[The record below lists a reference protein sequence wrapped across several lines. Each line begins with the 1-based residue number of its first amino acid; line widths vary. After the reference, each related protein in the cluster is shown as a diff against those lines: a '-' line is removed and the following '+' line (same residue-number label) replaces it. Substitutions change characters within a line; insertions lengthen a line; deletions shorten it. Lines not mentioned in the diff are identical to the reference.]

1 MKRKMFSRLLCMLL
15 CLVLAIP
22 TFVGCT
28 PGNTKDSIVI
38 MAEEFS
44 GLFNPFY
51 ATSGSDME
59 VVGMTQISMLSTDA
73 SGAPAAGEEHPTV
86 VLDFNEGVYDADADE
101 TVYTFVIKNGL
112 KFSDGKPLTINDV
125 FFNLYEYLDP
135 VYTGSS
141 TMYSVDIKGLKE
153 YRTQTT
159 EEGTDDI
166 VAENAATDAFYRK
179 YELISLFETEGL
191 LEGSTTSY
199 KMTEAQ
205 MKAAIANHDVSTSYM
220 DAVAT
225 STEQKDFWVGEPG
238 EEELTAAGKAFGSA
252 CLLADYELSLKTFK
266 EELESDFRA
275 AKESYDL
282 TTAPYKDHADLLA
295 NDIFKFFLFEG
306 YIIPKYAK
314 LPNSSRD
321 DLTKIESFGDTS
333 FVNNYTTMEQAVARV
348 YKDKVETNLNE
359 ILSGWATSGTL
370 LTLYTAEAIDIRL
383 HNNMQDGQLLF
394 PSIEGVKSLGHNTD
408 VEKVT
413 LGSKTYNVA
422 HEHNEDGT
430 PKNEGEYD
438 VLQITVEGR
447 DPKAIYNFGFTVA
460 PAHYYGSANGTGNDV
475 EIDIAA
481 NKFGVKWADSNFQS
495 KVIQS
500 QRNVEVPMGAGPFMA
515 TNSANAT
522 NPSGADFWNSSI
534 VYFKKNDHFMF
545 PVKANKIRLQVVS
558 ASNAL
563 DKLEKGEVD
572 YVTPQFTKQ
581 NADRLSDMANKG
593 FVKLDS
599 WQLGY
604 GYIGVNAGKVENI
617 NIRRAIMSA
626 MEVSLAQTFYQSGTC
641 KAIDW
646 PMSMES
652 WAYPFADDG
661 ITSKANRWDYTQWK
675 GVNDARDKI
684 RKYMAEAGV
693 QAYSPSLKYTFT
705 IAGASITDHPT
716 YAVFKQAA
724 TILNEEGWQ
733 IEVKADSQALTKLAT
748 GSLQV
753 WAAAWGSTIDPDMYQ
768 VYHKDSTATSVYAW
782 GYREIKSNTTKYWE
796 EWDIITELSEIIDEA
811 RSVMT
816 RPERKPKYEAAMDL
830 VLELAVELPV
840 YQRMTLFAYNS
851 NTIKGLPDQSEVDSY
866 NSPLSEI
873 WNVELK

>member
-1 MKRKMFSRLLCMLL
+1 MKRKTFSRILCMLL
-15 CLVLAIP
+15 CLILAIP
-22 TFVGCT
+22 TFVGCAPT
-28 PGNTKDSIVI
+28 STKDSIVI

-59 VVGMTQISMLSTDA
+59 VVGMTQIGMLSTDE
-73 SGAPAAGEEHPTV
+73 SGGLVAGDEHPTV
-86 VLDFNEGVYDADADE
+86 VLDFNEGVYNEAADE

-112 KFSDGKPLTINDV
+112 TFSDGKPLTINDV
-125 FFNLYEYLDP
+125 FFNMYEYLDP

-141 TMYSVDIKGLKE
+141 TMYSVDIKGLSE

-159 EEGTDDI
+159 DEGTDDI

-191 LEGSTTSY
+191 LEGSTSSY
-199 KMTEAQ
+199 SMSEAE
-205 MKAAIANHDVSTSYM
+205 MKEAIANHYVSGSYK

-225 STEQKDFWVGEPG
+225 LEEQKTMTDNDYRAQLV
-238 EEELTAAGKAFGSA
+238 
-252 CLLADYELSLKTFK
+252 ADYELTLKTFR
-266 EELESDFRA
+266 EELESDYRA
-275 AKESYDL
+275 AKESFDL
-282 TTAPYKDHADLLA
+282 TTAPYKEHAAKLSS
-295 NDIFKFFLFEG
+295 DIFKFFLFEG
-306 YIIPKYAK
+306 YITPKYAK

-321 DLTKIESFGDTS
+321 DKTKIESFENETILDS
-333 FVNNYTTMEQAVARV
+333 CTTMQAAINKV
-348 YKDKVETNLNE
+348 YNDNVKTALNN
-359 ILSGWATSGTL
+359 ILSFWATSGTL
-370 LTLYTAEAIDIRL
+370 LTQYTAEAIDIRL

-394 PSIEGVKSLGHNTD
+394 PNIEGIKSLGHNTD

-422 HEHNEDGT
+422 HAHNEDGT
-430 PKNEGEYD
+430 PKNAGEYD
-438 VLQITVEGR
+438 VLQITVDGR
-447 DPKAIYNFGFTVA
+447 DPKAIYNFSFTVA

-475 EIDIAA
+475 DIDIAA

-500 QRNVEVPMGAGPFMA
+500 QRNVEVPMGAGAFVA
-515 TNSANAT
+515 TNDRNED
-522 NPSGADFWNSSI
+522 NPSGAEFWKSSI
-534 VYFKKNDHFMF
+534 VYYKKNTNFMF
-545 PVKANKIRLQVVS
+545 PVKAEKLRFQVVS
-558 ASNAL
+558 SSNAL

-572 YVTPQFTKQ
+572 YVTPQFTKA
-581 NADRLSDMANKG
+581 NAERLDGMASKG
-593 FVKLDS
+593 FVKLS
-599 WQLGY
+599 AWQLGY
-604 GYIGVNAGKVENI
+604 GYVGINAGKVENI
-617 NIRRAIMSA
+617 NIRRAIMAA
-626 MEVSLAQTFYQSGTC
+626 MQVSLAQTFYQSGTC
-641 KAIDW
+641 KPIDW

-652 WAYPFADDG
+652 WAYPFEDDNK
-661 ITSKANRWDYTQWK
+661 TSKPNSWDYTRWT
-675 GVNDARDKI
+675 GLEDARGKI
-684 RKYMAEAGV
+684 RKYMAAAGV
-693 QAYSPSLKYTFT
+693 QANDSTLKFKFT
-705 IAGASITDHPT
+705 IAGASITEHPT

-724 TILNEEGWQ
+724 QILNEEGWN

-748 GSLQV
+748 GSLEV

-782 GYREIKSNTTKYWE
+782 GYREIKGNTTKYWE
-796 EWDIITELSEIIDEA
+796 EFDIISRLSVIIDEA

-816 RPERKPKYEAAMDL
+816 REERKPKYEDAMNL

-851 NTIKGLPDQSEVDSY
+851 NTITGLPDQSEVDSY

-873 WNVELK
+873 WNIELKK